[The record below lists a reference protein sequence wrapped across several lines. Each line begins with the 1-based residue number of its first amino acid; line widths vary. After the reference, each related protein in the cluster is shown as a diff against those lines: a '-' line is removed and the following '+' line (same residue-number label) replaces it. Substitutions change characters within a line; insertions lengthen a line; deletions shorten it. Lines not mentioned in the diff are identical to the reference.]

1 MDTNTSISYE
11 DLLKTS
17 ELLEKKIHQNS
28 VSLLI
33 AENNIDFVKGYVGF
47 LNKKNNISILV
58 DESFSIEFLQ
68 KIISL
73 YQPNYIF
80 LPIRLKKKL

>member
-1 MDTNTSISYE
+1 MTLIFKNFVKYKKKIALMDTNTSISYE

-47 LNKKNNISILV
+47 
-58 DESFSIEFLQ
+58 
-68 KIISL
+68 
-73 YQPNYIF
+73 
-80 LPIRLKKKL
+80 